1 MPRETQTE
9 IVVGQVAKPAADC
22 QSDSSRVDTA
32 QRVIPPEAATR
43 AEVQR
48 PKTKTVKLSGNACGR
63 AFFPSL
69 PVVAGPNSAAGR
81 YSLCVR

>member
-9 IVVGQVAKPAADC
+9 VVVGQVAKPAADC
-22 QSDSSRVDTA
+22 QSASSRVDTA
-32 QRVIPPEAATR
+32 QRVIAAEATTR
-43 AEVQR
+43 DCLQR
-48 PKTKTVKLSGNACGR
+48 PKTKTVKLSGSACGR
-63 AFFPSL
+63 AFFPSF